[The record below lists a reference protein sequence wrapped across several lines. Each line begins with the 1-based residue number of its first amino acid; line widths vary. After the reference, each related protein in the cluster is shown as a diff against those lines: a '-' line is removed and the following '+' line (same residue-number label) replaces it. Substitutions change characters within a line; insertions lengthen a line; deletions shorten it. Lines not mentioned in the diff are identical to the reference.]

1 MGETTDELTQY
12 SQTNTPTTLN
22 RGTGIV
28 DYTRINSDSDDP
40 EVIRARIEQTR
51 AEMSETVNTI
61 QEKLSPEHLK
71 QQAQEMVREAT
82 VGKVEEMANMANRK
96 VRNWRSNMAETIK
109 QNPVPAALIGI
120 GLGWLL
126 MSGRDDSDVETQYY
140 YPQEF
145 GYSRPY
151 SRQSGFSEVQHRASD
166 AVRNVQ
172 ERAGDM
178 AHNVQEKASDVAH
191 NVQDKVTGVAD
202 QVQEKVSGVA
212 SQARMQTEQL
222 TTEAQQQAE
231 EMRQWARYEAWQAK
245 RTYQQTLQDN
255 PLALAAVALAAGA
268 AVGLSLP
275 STQTENELMGQAR
288 DRLVQQAQTTAQET
302 MDKVRHVAEEATQA
316 ATEEAKREAEKQG
329 LPKPTGQPM
338 RENT

>member
-1 MGETTDELTQY
+1 MGETTDELTRYNQA
-12 SQTNTPTTLN
+12 NTPTTLT
-22 RGTGIV
+22 RGTSV
-28 DYTRINSDSDDP
+28 ADYTRMNSDSDDP
-40 EVIRARIEQTR
+40 EVIRANIEQTR

-96 VRNWRSNMAETIK
+96 VRNWRSNMVETIK

-120 GLGWLL
+120 GVGWLL
-126 MSGRDDSDVETQYY
+126 MRGTDDSDVETQYY

-145 GYSRPY
+145 GPSRPY
-151 SRQSGFSEVQHRASD
+151 SRQGGFGEVQHRAGGV
-166 AVRNVQ
+166 AHNVQ
-172 ERAGDM
+172 ERASDM
-178 AHNVQEKASDVAH
+178 AH
-191 NVQDKVTGVAD
+191 NVQDKVSDVAG

-212 SQARMQTEQL
+212 NQARMQTEQL
-222 TTEAQQQAE
+222 TTQAQQQAE
-231 EMRQWARYEAWQAK
+231 EMKQWAEYEAWQAK
-245 RTYQQTLQDN
+245 RSYQQTLQDN

-288 DRLVQQAQTTAQET
+288 DRLVHQAQTTAQET

-329 LPKPTGQPM
+329 LPKPTGEPL
-338 RENT
+338 RENI